1 MDDISTWRARIGLYC
16 IRLRSRGLKNRSP
29 RSSRS
34 VPRGGLYSDGT
45 GTLIV
50 VLGLLHIAV
59 ILLSLLILSGDVELN
74 PGPGNT
80 PDKETGR
87 L

>member
-16 IRLRSRGLKNRSP
+16 IRLRSRGLKNRSQ
-29 RSSRS
+29 RSS
-34 VPRGGLYSDGT
+34 VPRGFYSDGT
-45 GTLIV
+45 GTLLMA
-50 VLGLLHIAV
+50 LGLLHISV
-59 ILLSLLILSGDVELN
+59 VLLSLLILSGDVELN

>member
-29 RSSRS
+29 KSYI
-34 VPRGGLYSDGT
+34 PRGGLYSDGT

-59 ILLSLLILSGDVELN
+59 ILLSLLILSGYVELN

-80 PDKETGR
+80 PDKETSS

>member
-16 IRLRSRGLKNRSP
+16 IRVRSRGLKNRSP
-29 RSSRS
+29 RSS
-34 VPRGGLYSDGT
+34 VPKGGLYSDGT

-59 ILLSLLILSGDVELN
+59 VLSSLLILSGDVELN

>member
-16 IRLRSRGLKNRSP
+16 IRVRSRGLKNRSP
-29 RSSRS
+29 RSS
-34 VPRGGLYSDGT
+34 VPKGGLYSDGT

-59 ILLSLLILSGDVELN
+59 VLLSLLILSGDVELN

>member
-16 IRLRSRGLKNRSP
+16 IRRASRGLKNRSP
-29 RSSRS
+29 RSS
-34 VPRGGLYSDGT
+34 VPRGGFYSDGT
-45 GTLIV
+45 GTLLMA
-50 VLGLLHIAV
+50 LGLLHISV
-59 ILLSLLILSGDVELN
+59 VLLSLLILSGDVELN